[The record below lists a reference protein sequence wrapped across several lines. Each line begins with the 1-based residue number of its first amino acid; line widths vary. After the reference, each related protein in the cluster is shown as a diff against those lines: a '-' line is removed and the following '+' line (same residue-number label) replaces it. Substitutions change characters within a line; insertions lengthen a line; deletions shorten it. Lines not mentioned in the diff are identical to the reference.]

1 MNGCCGKTCP
11 ERSVLEKLKGQTL
24 DTFLDQWSKGMF
36 LSLRTDGETQEFA
49 SPKEVTG
56 LSNGV
61 CLTLNTSES
70 PNDAV
75 ESSLYSVLEHGG
87 GTRRYCLSPKAC
99 EGILRRAKERGKVL
113 PKTLEETLEKMTSV
127 PNGGGYKVTGALC
140 AVDRKGIGNQYV
152 DQGKVVMEPC
162 MISEDTFAV
171 SQENHMDIATNV
183 APPLKSR
190 DYKAPHAVCYEEP
203 TIYDMKQHH
212 APEESDSVQLTTGNC
227 KGVRGD
233 TPLVMDVVSWKER
246 DRLAQIRNN
255 LTDPIT
261 ATDYKGPSFV
271 GYMEKMEDGHDS

>member
-1 MNGCCGKTCP
+1 MAANGCCGRTFRELFPQTK
-11 ERSVLEKLKGQTL
+11 EMTL
-24 DTFLDQWSKGMF
+24 DTFLNQWSKGMF
-36 LSLRTDGETQEFA
+36 LSLKTDGRIQECA
-49 SPKEVTG
+49 SQKVGIG

-70 PNDAV
+70 PNVAV
-75 ESSLYSVLEHGG
+75 ESSLYSVLGHGG
-87 GTRRYCLSPKAC
+87 GTRRYCLSPTAC
-99 EGILRRAKERGKVL
+99 EGILRRAEERGKVL
-113 PKTLEETLEKMTSV
+113 PKALEETLMKMASV

-162 MISEDTFAV
+162 GDEDTFAV

-183 APPLKSR
+183 APPLKRR
-190 DYKAPHAVCYEEP
+190 DYKAPNAICYKEP
-203 TIYDMKQHH
+203 TIYNMKQHH
-212 APEESDSVQLTTGNC
+212 APSESDTVQLTTGNC

-246 DRLAQIRNN
+246 DRMAQVRNN

-271 GYMEKMEDGHDS
+271 GYVENQKDEHDS